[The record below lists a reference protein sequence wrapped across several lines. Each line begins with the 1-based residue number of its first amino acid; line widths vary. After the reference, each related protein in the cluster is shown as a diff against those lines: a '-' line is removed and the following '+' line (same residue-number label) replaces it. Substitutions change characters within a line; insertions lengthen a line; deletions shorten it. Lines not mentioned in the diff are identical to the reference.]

1 MAEKK
6 RPRLTPRQL
15 RKLFAAGILS
25 ASGKGEKRAV
35 AYNKAA
41 STANRR
47 ETVQRAA
54 KAATTGGGKL
64 RPVERYDGVQARVTG
79 DVFTP
84 GKPVKVRVVS
94 PEARAAIRQGGE
106 EGQGAR
112 EYLRG
117 LRRSVYEEA
126 RRQSFDMG
134 REMNRSLASKGG
146 KKAAITKA
154 KIKEAQGKLSG
165 KSTGELLAILQDRGS
180 LILPKAAKAE
190 LKKRGIEQPKGG
202 RRRAAAKPVKPIME
216 KKPKAPR
223 KQTLQRAAG
232 AAKG

>member
-1 MAEKK
+1 MAEKN
-6 RPRLTPRQL
+6 RPKLTPRQL

-25 ASGKGEKRAV
+25 ASGKGDKRNV
-35 AYNKAA
+35 VYNKAA
-41 STANRR
+41 GATARR

-79 DVFTP
+79 ELFTP
-84 GKPVKVRVVS
+84 GKVVRVRAFS
-94 PEARAAIRQGGE
+94 AEARAAARQGGE

-154 KIKEAQGKLSG
+154 KIKEAQDKLSG

-190 LKKRGIEQPKGG
+190 LKKRGIEQPKSG

-223 KQTLQRAAG
+223 KQSLQRAAG

>member
-25 ASGKGEKRAV
+25 ASGKGDKRNV
-35 AYNKAA
+35 TYNKGT

-54 KAATTGGGKL
+54 KAAITGGAGL

-79 DVFTP
+79 ELFTP
-84 GKPVKVRVVS
+84 GKVVKVRAFS
-94 PEARAAIRQGGE
+94 PEASAALRQGGE
-106 EGQGAR
+106 EAQSAR
-112 EYLRG
+112 QYLRS
-117 LRRSVYEEA
+117 LRRSVYDEA
-126 RRQSFDMG
+126 RRQSFDMN
-134 REMNRSLASKGG
+134 REMARSQASRGG

-154 KIKEAQGKLSG
+154 KIREAQASLGD
-165 KSTGELLAILQDRGS
+165 KSTGELLAMLQDKGS
-180 LILPKAAKAE
+180 RILPKAAKAE
-190 LKKRGIEQPKGG
+190 LKKRGIEQPKAG

-216 KKPKAPR
+216 KKAKAPR
-223 KQTLQRAAG
+223 KQSLQRAAG
-232 AAKG
+232 AAGG